1 MVPLAPGLILLTA
14 RGMTLTRL
22 NAILGVSQANLSVL
36 KDDRARAV
44 RYSTIVAV
52 CRALECEIGELLVL
66 DPPSS

>member
-1 MVPLAPGLILLTA
+1 
-14 RGMTLTRL
+14 MTLTRL